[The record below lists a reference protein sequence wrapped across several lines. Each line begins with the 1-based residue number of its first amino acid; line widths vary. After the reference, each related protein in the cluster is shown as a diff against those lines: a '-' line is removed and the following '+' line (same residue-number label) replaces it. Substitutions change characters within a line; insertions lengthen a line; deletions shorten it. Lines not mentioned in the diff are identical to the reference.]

1 MKESKNIERLFQE
14 KLKDLEMTPN
24 PAVWNKI
31 EKSMATPK
39 KSKKRFI
46 WWFSGSVAALLLL
59 GFLLF
64 NDNTYKTNEIASK
77 KKIKT
82 LKKNDS
88 TYTNKDNLEK
98 DLTPIITKNNKSE
111 KEENTRNIN
120 TVVPKKKTP
129 VYVANIDKKT
139 TNKKLKTT
147 TPNKTNTQQTT
158 PVTTDDLAKNINPNT
173 IKQET
178 TLDSSKK
185 QDLAVALKNK
195 TSNIRSHKKSWSIA
209 PVVSELFYNSLS
221 NKSPVDSRLDNA
233 TKSGESSTS
242 FGLKIA
248 YQASKKWRIQTGIH
262 QINLAQTTENVAVA
276 SISKNSSFANSSQA
290 LRSPTISKNDE
301 ITLINATS
309 NNELRQEDNNNNQ
322 LRQSFGYIEIPVEIN
337 YQLFETNKL
346 QFHLVGGVSS
356 LFLTTNNLQIENPNY
371 SYSDGEA
378 TNLNDVNFSFNLG
391 TAVEYHFSNSWF
403 FNLSPMLKMQT
414 QTFNNT
420 NNKPYLLG
428 VSTGLNYKF

>member
-1 MKESKNIERLFQE
+1 MEPKNIERLFQE

-24 PAVWNKI
+24 PTVWNKI
-31 EKSMATPK
+31 EQSMVTPK
-39 KSKKRFI
+39 KSKKGFI

-59 GFLLF
+59 GFFFF
-64 NDNTYKTNEIASK
+64 NNNYKNPEIASQKEIK
-77 KKIKT
+77 KET
-82 LKKNDS
+82 DS
-88 TYTNKDNLEK
+88 TYTTKDNLKK
-98 DLTPIITKNNKSE
+98 DLTPVIAKNDKTKKE
-111 KEENTRNIN
+111 KNIKNIN
-120 TVVPKKKTP
+120 TVLPKKNTTI
-129 VYVANIDKKT
+129 YLATNTDKKT
-139 TNKKLKTT
+139 TNKEFKTT
-147 TPNKTNTQQTT
+147 QNKNTPQQTALT
-158 PVTTDDLAKNINPNT
+158 TTDDLATNKNNNPNI
-173 IKQET
+173 IKQKT
-178 TLDSSKK
+178 ILDSSKK
-185 QDLAVALKNK
+185 QDLAVAVKNK

-209 PVVSELFYNSLS
+209 PVVSELFYNTLS
-221 NKSPVDSRLDNA
+221 NKSSVDSRLDNA
-233 TKSGESSTS
+233 TKNGESSTS

-248 YQASKKWRIQTGIH
+248 YQASKKWRIQTGVH
-262 QINLAQTTENVAVA
+262 QISLAQTTENVSVA
-276 SISKNSSFANSSQA
+276 SISRNSSFANSSQA

-301 ITLINATS
+301 ITLINAAS
-309 NNELRQEDNNNNQ
+309 DSELIQTENSSNQ
-322 LRQSFGYIEIPVEIN
+322 LRQSFGYIEIPIEVN
-337 YQLFETNKL
+337 YQLFETNNL

-391 TAVEYHFSNSWF
+391 TAIEYHFSNSWF